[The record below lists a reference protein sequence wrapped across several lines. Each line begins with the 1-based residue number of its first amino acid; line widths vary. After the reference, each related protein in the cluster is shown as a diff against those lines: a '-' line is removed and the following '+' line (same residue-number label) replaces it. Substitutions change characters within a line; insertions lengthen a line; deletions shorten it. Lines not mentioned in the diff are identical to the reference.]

1 MTTLIYNDPAPPSPQ
16 DEAGGLG
23 VLMADSGYGGIVLNR
38 LAVQATEVLGTES
51 SCIFVRDHEDP
62 TKSLI
67 AAACGRNA
75 ESVGRRVDASVE
87 RSPGLKTPGAAV
99 ELCWEGDVQGA
110 LAVSSETQRREFL
123 PADWEVL
130 RSLGAAAAAAVSH
143 AHERRKLRPDVRQ
156 RIVSLAGVLEE
167 RDGYTA
173 QHSREVVSTACTI
186 GQAIGLDS
194 AALAELEVAA
204 LLHDLGKIWV
214 PDSILNKPG
223 RLTADEHAVM
233 AQHPVWGADALTN
246 VPGLEAVATIVRYHH
261 ERWDGAGYPDRLAGG
276 RIPIAS
282 RIIAVCDAYNAM
294 TSRRPYRGA
303 LSIHRALDELKSG
316 AGWQF
321 DPGVVAQ
328 FERLLPLAE
337 AV

>member
-1 MTTLIYNDPAPPSPQ
+1 MTVTHN
-16 DEAGGLG
+16 EADGLG
-23 VLMADSGYGGIVLNR
+23 VLMADSGYGGIVLKR
-38 LAVQATEVLGTES
+38 LARQATEVLDTES
-51 SCIFVRDHEDP
+51 SCIFVRDHVDP

-67 AAACGRNA
+67 AAACGRNE
-75 ESVGRRVDASVE
+75 ESVGKRVDASAE
-87 RSPGLKTPGAAV
+87 RSGGLRTPGAAV
-99 ELCWEGDVQGA
+99 ELCWDGDVQGA
-110 LAVSSETQRREFL
+110 LAVSSETHTREFL
-123 PADWEVL
+123 ETDWEVL
-130 RSLGAAAAAAVSH
+130 RTLGAAAAAAVSH
-143 AHERRKLRPDVRQ
+143 AHERRNLHPDVR
-156 RIVSLAGVLEE
+156 REIVGLAGSLEE

-186 GQAIGLDS
+186 GHAIGLDS

-223 RLTADEHAVM
+223 RLSSDEHAVM
-233 AQHPVWGADALTN
+233 AQHPAWGADALTS
-246 VPGLEAVATIVRYHH
+246 VPGLEVVATIVRYHH

-294 TSRRPYRGA
+294 TSRRPYRGP
-303 LSIHRALDELKSG
+303 LSDRRALDELQSG

-328 FERLLPLAE
+328 FERLLPQGA